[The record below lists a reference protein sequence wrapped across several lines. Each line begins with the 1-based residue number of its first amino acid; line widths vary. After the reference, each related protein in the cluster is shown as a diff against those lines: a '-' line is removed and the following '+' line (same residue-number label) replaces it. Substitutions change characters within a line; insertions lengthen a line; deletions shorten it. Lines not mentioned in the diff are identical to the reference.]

1 MSDHNHRTPTA
12 LVVDDDPAI
21 LQLLEEILQEA
32 GFAPTCMTHAKPAL
46 AALADRS
53 FDLLVLDQWLPD
65 GNGLQ
70 ICEAERTYH
79 GNEAAVLIVTADAR
93 SERQVLALQLCAD
106 DFIGKPFDVEELV
119 ARIEA
124 RLRWVANART

>member
-21 LQLLEEILQEA
+21 LQLLGEILQEA
-32 GFAPTCMTHAKPAL
+32 GFPPTCMTLAKPAL
-46 AALADRS
+46 AALAEHH
-53 FDLLVLDQWLPD
+53 FDVLVLDQWLPD

-79 GNEAAVLIVTADAR
+79 GDESVVLIVTADAR
-93 SERQVLALQLCAD
+93 RERQVLALQLCAD

-119 ARIEA
+119 ARIET
-124 RLRWVANART
+124 RLRWVANARS